1 MNYQTFEPH
10 PDLRSVV
17 KFYWTLEV
25 PFDPQNEKQKIIPDG
40 CIEMTFN
47 FKDPIK
53 KYVSDTEFII
63 QSNCMV
69 MGQRTRSFDIEPVGN
84 VESFAVCFYPFGFS
98 CLVTEPL
105 GNFVDQDLSLDVLF
119 GESTA
124 SELEQTIFNA
134 ENTEERIQIMEAFLF
149 DRLHQHSTIDH
160 LITQTV
166 DALLETNG
174 RQSIGSLLQND
185 PSQRRTLERTF
196 KKHIGI
202 SPKRLGRIIR
212 LQTAL
217 KLILSE
223 EQSLTHIA
231 YESDYFDQS
240 HFIKDF
246 KELIGSTPKQ
256 LLSQKENMR
265 LSTLFYKES

>member
-1 MNYQTFEPH
+1 MIYQTYEPH
-10 PDLRSVV
+10 PDLSSLV

-47 FKDPIK
+47 FKDSIK
-53 KYVSDTEFII
+53 KYTSEAEYVV
-63 QSNCMV
+63 QSKCMV
-69 MGQRTRSFDIEPVGN
+69 MGQRTKSFYIQPEGN
-84 VESFAVCFYPFGFS
+84 VESFAICFYPFGFS
-98 CLVTEPL
+98 SFVQEPL
-105 GNFVDQDLSLDVLF
+105 EDMVDKELSLASLF
-119 GESTA
+119 GETTST
-124 SELEQTIFNA
+124 ELENRIVEAQT
-134 ENTEERIQIMEAFLF
+134 TEERIQIIEAFLF
-149 DRLHQHSTIDH
+149 AQLDKNGVLDS
-160 LITQTV
+160 LITRTV
-166 DALLETNG
+166 DTLMETNG
-174 RQSIGSLLQND
+174 SSTIASILREDS
-185 PSQRRTLERTF
+185 SQRRQLERKF
-196 KKHIGI
+196 KKYVGI

-223 EQSLTHIA
+223 DQHLTEIA

-246 KELIGSTPKQ
+246 KEFIGSTPKQ
-256 LLSQKENMR
+256 MLKEEKNMK